1 MTEMPKLSEPAPQA
15 PKLVMLLIVILL
27 ALMALTMI
35 LRIFADFSW
44 SRLSAASA
52 LRDGKIIEQ
61 YTRFRTV
68 LLDRGKVVTGYK
80 YARSTD
86 AVPNEQYCY
95 LQTIPPG
102 AQVISQ
108 ITLANKNGGGPA
120 IFETILPEQ
129 ARQLGLAAD
138 EAEKIAHE
146 HCRFDEWE

>member
-1 MTEMPKLSEPAPQA
+1 MTEMPKMPEPTPRA
-15 PKLVMLLIVILL
+15 PKAAIVLIVLL
-27 ALMALTMI
+27 LTAMAITMI
-35 LRIFADFSW
+35 LRIFEDVSW
-44 SRLSAASA
+44 PRARAASA
-52 LRDGKIIEQ
+52 SISNGKIVEQ

-86 AVPNEQYCY
+86 AAPNEQYCY
-95 LQTIPPG
+95 LLTIPPG

-120 IFETILPEQ
+120 IFETISPEQ

-138 EAEKIAHE
+138 EAEKLARE
-146 HCRFDEWE
+146 HCRFDE